1 MILELHLLQNFAPS
15 NLNRNDTG
23 TPKDCFF
30 GGVRRARISSQ
41 CTKRAIR
48 ELFRDEKLFPKS
60 EDEKVKERREQ
71 FRENLGERTKRLA
84 KQTFFE
90 QFVFAG
96 HSEEDSEK
104 VAEVLLAGISIWLSD
119 EKKTE
124 YLLYFGNAEIRKFAQ
139 VGVDNFAELVAVY
152 DEVQSIKADSKK
164 DKKKKKSAIKKVVGE
179 VIGKKTDVEKV
190 FGKKLEDI
198 LDGGKAADI
207 ALFGRMLAD
216 LPERNVDAASQVANA
231 ISTHKTS
238 VEFDFYTAVDT
249 LKPDDIAG
257 ADMLGVLEFNSAC
270 YYRYSN
276 VNIEKLVENLAG
288 GKSVLENLKSENDDE
303 SKKMLKTLEEFAK
316 ITIEAFMWAT
326 IEAIPT
332 GKQNWSATHERPDFI
347 LAVVQ
352 DSAKCSMAN
361 AFVKP
366 IKEDEENDLIANSV
380 EAFEKRWE
388 KIARG
393 YGDESSKILF
403 NISNYDLTLSSFKDA
418 QVESIENLIN
428 KTIARIFDEED

>member
-23 TPKDCFF
+23 APKDCIF

-48 ELFRDEKLFPKS
+48 ELFGDEKLFPKNDS
-60 EDEKVKERREQ
+60 EDVKKLREE
-71 FRENLGERTKRLA
+71 FREKLGERTKRLA

-90 QFVFAG
+90 QFVAAG
-96 HSEEDSEK
+96 NSGEDSEK
-104 VAEVLLAGISIWLSD
+104 VAEVLLAGISVWLAD

-124 YLLYFGNAEIRKFAQ
+124 YLLYFGSKEIKSFADVGLEKFS
-139 VGVDNFAELVAVY
+139 ELLATY
-152 DEVQSIKADSKK
+152 DEMQKIKSDSKE
-164 DKKKKKSAIKKVVGE
+164 KKKKNKIR
-179 VIGKKTDVEKV
+179 TTVETSV
-190 FGKKLEDI
+190 GKKLEDM

-216 LPERNVDAASQVANA
+216 LPERNIEAASQVANA

-238 VEFDFYTAVDT
+238 VEFDFYTAIDD

-257 ADMLGVLEFNSAC
+257 ADMLGIIEFNSAC
-270 YYRYSN
+270 YYRYAN
-276 VNIEKLVENLAG
+276 VNIEKLEENLAG
-288 GKSVLENLKSENDDE
+288 GKAALDKLKAKGDEE
-303 SKKMLKTLEEFAK
+303 SKETLATLKDFTK

-326 IEAIPT
+326 VNAIPT
-332 GKQNWSATHERPDFI
+332 GKQNWSATHEKPDFI

-352 DSAKCSMAN
+352 DTAKCSMAN

-366 IKEDEENDLIANSV
+366 VKETEDKDLIAASV
-380 EAFEKRWE
+380 EAFENRWE
-388 KIARG
+388 KVADG
-393 YGDESSKILF
+393 YGDSSFKKSF
-403 NISNYDLTLSSFKDA
+403 NISNHELNLQSFKDA
-418 QVESIENLIN
+418 EETSIEDLIKN
-428 KTIARIFDEED
+428 TVAQIFDKEA